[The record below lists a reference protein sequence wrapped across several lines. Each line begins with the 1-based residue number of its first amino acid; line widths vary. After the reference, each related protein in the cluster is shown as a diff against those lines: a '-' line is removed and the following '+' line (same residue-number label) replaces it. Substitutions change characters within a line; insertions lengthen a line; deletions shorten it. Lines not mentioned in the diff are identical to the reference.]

1 MDNQSNG
8 QAAAGSSTDA
18 SFADLQRIRE
28 LLARAASPKLSKR
41 GVDQRSR
48 FIDVLAEIDA
58 FIDRHPHSRLD
69 EVSAIR
75 QITVRA
81 LEID

>member
-8 QAAAGSSTDA
+8 QAAAASSRDA

-28 LLARAASPKLSKR
+28 LLASAASPKPSKR
-41 GVDQRSR
+41 GEDQRSR